1 MKDDSILVSQE
12 QIEEEKAKLREE
24 FEAKINEINAQYEEE
39 KMGKEAL
46 QKKMDSI
53 KAQYDSQLGKLND
66 GKKRKSGRGQKKQ
79 HVRPV
84 SVDMDKPPA
93 ELLDEVADNVR
104 EAQIHMEQSQEHF
117 DPPRENSN
125 ELIDYDLNE
134 MINDIEANVAIVP
147 PARATDSAADT
158 GSVDDAAQR
167 LQQLQELVVGGEQVN
182 NEEIKKKRANKKKYA
197 EERKQKLAESL
208 RNGDDDEFM
217 LRVYDSVQEEVQYKT
232 ELYKKEK
239 EKCKF
244 LENECKDLQ
253 QEFEKER
260 QLLLETIRK
269 NEKQMKLF
277 AKILQKVQPIVP
289 SDSNYHNI
297 DKIQGVSHWNEET
310 QDWILPD
317 FKREKLSL
325 PSMGVGATDNSQ
337 SGAHRGR
344 ENGSFDSNMHQHHP
358 QDYEDNYYEQPQMQR
373 QMILHQPLL
382 NGRRQS
388 ELAAF
393 NQPREPEVDR

>member
-1 MKDDSILVSQE
+1 MKDDSILVSHE

-24 FEAKINEINAQYEEE
+24 FETKINEIKSQYEEE

-53 KAQYDSQLGKLND
+53 KAHYDSQLVKLND

-79 HVRPV
+79 QVQVQAV
-84 SVDMDKPPA
+84 SLDMDEPPA
-93 ELLDEVADNVR
+93 EQLDEVPDNN
-104 EAQIHMEQSQEHF
+104 HMEKSQDQF
-117 DPPRENSN
+117 DPPRENT

-134 MINDIEANVAIVP
+134 MINEIESNVVVVP
-147 PARATDSAADT
+147 PARATASAADNN
-158 GSVDDAAQR
+158 SVDEAAQR

-197 EERKQKLAESL
+197 EERKAKLAESL

-277 AKILQKVQPIVP
+277 ARILQKIQPIVP

-297 DKIQGVSHWNEET
+297 DKIQGVSQWNEEI

-317 FKREKLSL
+317 LKREKLSL
-325 PSMGVGATDNSQ
+325 PSMGVADNSHN
-337 SGAHRGR
+337 GHHRG
-344 ENGSFDSNMHQHHP
+344 NGSFDNNMHH
-358 QDYEDNYYEQPQMQR
+358 QDYEDNYYEQPPMQR
-373 QMILHQPLL
+373 QMTLS
-382 NGRRQS
+382 RRQS
-388 ELAAF
+388 ELM
-393 NQPREPEVDR
+393 PREPEVDR